1 MELGCSWDCLGIMD
15 MGQGPR
21 PGWYCCCACLFWFL
35 FFSVCA
41 ACGIKTCGKTGF
53 EERAWRRPPVILNR
67 HDKFSSST
75 LTGFRSWC
83 LYYTSIK
90 IAIYR
95 KASHHKYTPHI
106 EDYTSSGV
114 MKIDKIPKPAI
125 CYQNYTPSS
134 VYLHTTP
141 FLKSPRPVDIRH

>member
-53 EERAWRRPPVILNR
+53 EGRAWRRPSVILNR

-83 LYYTSIK
+83 LYYTSVK
-90 IAIYR
+90 IAIYG
-95 KASHHKYTPHI
+95 KASHHKYTPHRGL
-106 EDYTSSGV
+106 YLQRR
-114 MKIDKIPKPAI
+114 DKNRQDPKTRNLLPK
-125 CYQNYTPSS
+125 
-134 VYLHTTP
+134 LHT
-141 FLKSPRPVDIRH
+141 I